1 MSPLIE
7 ELLPHPDIR
16 MRHSRLIPAPAPLVF
31 AALRTADLAGSRL
44 VKLLL
49 AIRTLNTP
57 KGPLTLDRLTQAGFK
72 LVGERPGEEIV
83 LGVVGKFWK
92 PSGERRPADLEQ
104 FRLGAPAGEV
114 LVAWSFEVRQQ
125 ATGSRHQASCLTT
138 ETRITC
144 GDPATL
150 RTFRRYWRIV
160 HPGSALI
167 RRAMLRAVEKE
178 ARRQRGKAAR

>member
-1 MSPLIE
+1 MSRLIAA
-7 ELLPHPDIR
+7 LLPHPDIV
-16 MRHSRLIPAPAPLVF
+16 MRHSRVIGAPPDRVYS
-31 AALRTADLAGSRL
+31 ALRTADLAGSRL
-44 VKLLL
+44 VTLLL
-49 AIRTLNTP
+49 AIRTLKTP

-92 PSGERRPADLEQ
+92 PSGERRPADAVQ
-104 FRLGAPAGEV
+104 FERGPPEGEV
-114 LVAWSFEVRQQ
+114 LAAWNFALTRGEPG
-125 ATGSRHQASCLTT
+125 TGNGETTLLTT
-138 ETRITC
+138 ETRIQC

-167 RRAMLRAVEKE
+167 RRAMLGAVE
-178 ARRQRGKAAR
+178 RAALAK